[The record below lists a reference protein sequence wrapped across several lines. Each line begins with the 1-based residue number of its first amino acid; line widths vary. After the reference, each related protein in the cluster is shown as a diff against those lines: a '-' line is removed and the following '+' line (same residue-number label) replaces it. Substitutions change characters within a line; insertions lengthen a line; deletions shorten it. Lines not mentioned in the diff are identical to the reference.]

1 MASDSRPDDASR
13 RALEDLVGDQ
23 AGPLLAR
30 AEKAAAD
37 APPGMEAE
45 AYAAVLVAAG
55 IDPDIEGLR
64 LTFGSDTNDG

>member
-1 MASDSRPDDASR
+1 MASDSRPDDAIR

-30 AEKAAAD
+30 AEKAAAG
-37 APPGMEAE
+37 APLGMKAE

-55 IDPDIEGLR
+55 IDPDIEALR
-64 LTFGSDTNDG
+64 LTFGTDPSD